1 MPDGSGIRNC
11 GEIEDQVKTIADEI
25 SEEIERRTED
35 AKGRMNGEI
44 DAIQDEMPD
53 TDGADAAIGF
63 EFKVDWKDTE
73 ILIPWVEFEVR
84 QKEIKLDLPQVKM
97 SNKEFIFHTPS
108 VRMVNKKVGQYPE
121 FKCSGLKCSVKWSDI
136 ITKVPETFMEEQ
148 RIVMGIPEFW
158 VDTTSILI
166 PELLIDF
173 SQKKIVMGLPQFTLI
188 DIEVKAGELADKSK
202 DVADRYQNEFKE
214 LAADAEANAK
224 ARTSSKIHELF
235 DCHRSNVLLQREV
248 TVQSVEAQIQNAK
261 VNLELAKSKGVGEA
275 VSQIEAVVTKLGQE
289 KQKIEKQFTAMIEEL
304 NAKER
309 QTIND
314 LVDEDET

>member
-1 MPDGSGIRNC
+1 MPDGNGVRSC
-11 GEIEDQVKTIADEI
+11 GEIEDQIKTI
-25 SEEIERRTED
+25 SEEISKEIELRSED
-35 AKGRMNGEI
+35 AKDRMNGEI

-53 TDGADAAIGF
+53 TDGVDAAVGF

-73 ILIPWVEFEVR
+73 ILIPWVEFKVR
-84 QKEIKLDLPQVKM
+84 QKEVKLDLPQVKM

-121 FKCSGLKCSVKWSDI
+121 FKCRGFKCSVKWSDI

-148 RIVMGIPEFW
+148 RIVMGVPEFW

-188 DIEVKAGELADKSK
+188 DIEVKAGELADKSR
-202 DVADRYQNEFKE
+202 DVADRYQTEFKE
-214 LAADAEANAK
+214 LAEDAEANAK

-235 DCHRSNVLLQREV
+235 DCHRSNVLLQKEM
-248 TVQSVEAQIQNAK
+248 TIQSIEAQIQSAK
-261 VNLELAKSKGVGEA
+261 VNLELAKSKGVGDA
-275 VSQIEAVVTKLGQE
+275 VSQIEAVVTNLGRE
-289 KQKIEKQFTAMIEEL
+289 KQKIEKQFATMIEEL

-309 QTIND
+309 RTINE
-314 LVDEDET
+314 LVDEDEG